1 MCGRGCVSG
10 EAEQQGATDP
20 ELESRQAALGS
31 GDKEVGDGRTWG
43 LGAEQGWSW
52 GDEDTGLGPDDG
64 KVFPLN
70 PGGGRRRPISFLLS
84 LK

>member
-1 MCGRGCVSG
+1 MEGHGGWGPSKAGPGEMRGG
-10 EAEQQGATDP
+10 GWKDMGA
-20 ELESRQAALGS
+20 
-31 GDKEVGDGRTWG
+31 
-43 LGAEQGWSW
+43 GAEQGWSW
-52 GDEDTGLGPDDG
+52 GDEETGLGPDDG